1 MSDYGHDLL
10 FGSFVTPRGD
20 DPGRTVDVAVLA
32 EQVGLDLVTF
42 QDHPYQPAFLDTWT
56 LLSFVAARTN
66 RVHVAANVTNLPL
79 RPPAVLARSV
89 ASLDL
94 LSGGRV
100 GLGLGA
106 GSFWEAIE
114 AMGGR
119 RLTPGQGVRAL
130 EEGIEVIRQI
140 WDTEA
145 RGGVRVDGEFY
156 RVRGAK
162 RGPAPAH
169 AVPIWLGAY
178 KPRMLQ
184 LTGRRADGW
193 LPSLSYLQPGDLAK
207 GNAIIDDAAQQAGR
221 SPRAVRRLLNIA
233 GQFSAVGRGPLD
245 GPAEQWVR
253 ELTELALG
261 EGVSAF
267 ILASDDPDDLRRFAG
282 EVAPAVRELVAAER
296 ARGAAPQRA
305 PESAREPE
313 RTPQSARE
321 PERTPQSGRE
331 PERAPQSGPGHASE
345 PAAGRVPE
353 SGRAWESAARPS
365 RATVAGG
372 AFAVVPTP
380 DDGVRRSDQQVWD
393 ESTRPT
399 GPTPDP
405 ERTYTP
411 HEQATGAHLVQVHD
425 GLRAEL
431 AQIHDLIEQ
440 VATGEIDAGVARSHI
455 NTMTMRQNRWTL
467 GVYCESYCRIV
478 TTHHTIEDQSLFPR
492 LRARDP
498 RLGPVVDRL
507 EQEHHAIHD
516 VLEGVD
522 QALVAYVGSPDGLA
536 ELRAAVDLLTDALL
550 SHLSYEERELV
561 EPLARLGIA

>member
-1 MSDYGHDLL
+1 MSDYGHDLV
-10 FGSFVTPRGD
+10 FGSFVTPSGGNPD
-20 DPGRTVDVAVLA
+20 RTVGVAVLA

-56 LLSFVAARTN
+56 LLSFVAARTS

-100 GLGLGA
+100 SLGLGA
-106 GSFWEAIE
+106 GAFWDAIE

-130 EEGIEVIRQI
+130 EEAIEIIRQL
-140 WDTEA
+140 WDAEA

-156 RVRGAK
+156 RVVGAK

-193 LPSLSYLQPGDLAK
+193 LPSLGYLQPSDLAK
-207 GNAIIDDAAQQAGR
+207 GNATIDEAAQQAGR
-221 SPRAVRRLLNIA
+221 SPRDVRRLLNIS
-233 GQFSAVGRGPLD
+233 GQFSAVGSGPLN
-245 GPAEQWVR
+245 GPAEQWVQ
-253 ELTELALG
+253 ELVELALG
-261 EGVSAF
+261 EGVSTF

-296 ARGAAPQRA
+296 DRGAAPERESA
-305 PESAREPE
+305 PEPVA
-313 RTPQSARE
+313 
-321 PERTPQSGRE
+321 
-331 PERAPQSGPGHASE
+331 APP
-345 PAAGRVPE
+345 V
-353 SGRAWESAARPS
+353 RPS
-365 RATVAGG
+365 RATVTGG

-380 DDGVRRSDQQVWD
+380 DDGVRRSDQDVWD

-399 GPTPDP
+399 GPVPDP
-405 ERTYTP
+405 NRTYTP
-411 HEQATGAHLVQVHD
+411 HEQATGQHLVQIHD

-440 VATGEIDAGVARSHI
+440 VAAGEIDAGVARSHI

-507 EQEHHAIHD
+507 EQEHHVIHD

-522 QALVAYVGSPDGLA
+522 RALVAYVGSPDGLA

-561 EPLARLGIA
+561 EPLARLGIG

>member
-1 MSDYGHDLL
+1 MSDYGHDLV
-10 FGSFVTPRGD
+10 FGSFVTPGAGD
-20 DPGRTVDVAVLA
+20 PDRTVGLAVLT

-66 RVHVAANVTNLPL
+66 RVHLAANVTNLPL

-94 LSGGRV
+94 LSDGRIT
-100 GLGLGA
+100 LGLGA
-106 GSFWEAIE
+106 GAFWEAIE

-119 RLTPGQGVRAL
+119 RLTPGEGVRAL
-130 EEGIEVIRQI
+130 EEAIEIIRQM
-140 WDTEA
+140 WDTET

-156 RVRGAK
+156 RVVGAK

-169 AVPIWLGAY
+169 PVPVWLGAY

-193 LPSLSYLQPGDLAK
+193 LPTLGYLQPGDLTK
-207 GNAIIDDAAQQAGR
+207 GNAIIDDAAQEAGR
-221 SPRAVRRLLNIA
+221 SPRDVRRLLNIA
-233 GQFSAVGRGPLD
+233 GQFSAVGRGPLN
-245 GPAEQWVR
+245 GPAEQWVQ
-253 ELTELALG
+253 ELAELALD

-267 ILASDDPDDLRRFAG
+267 ILAGDDPDDLRRFAG

-296 ARGAAPQRA
+296 DSGVAERPQGAAERDPGTAVGDRGAAAGGRGAAAEPVA
-305 PESAREPE
+305 PA
-313 RTPQSARE
+313 
-321 PERTPQSGRE
+321 
-331 PERAPQSGPGHASE
+331 
-345 PAAGRVPE
+345 V
-353 SGRAWESAARPS
+353 RPS
-365 RATVAGG
+365 RATVTGG

-399 GPTPDP
+399 GPVPDRD
-405 ERTYTP
+405 RTYTP
-411 HEQATGAHLVQVHD
+411 QEQATGAHLVQIHD

-440 VATGEIDAGVARSHI
+440 VAAGEIDAGAARSHI

-478 TTHHTIEDQSLFPR
+478 TTHHTIEDQSFFPR

-507 EQEHHAIHD
+507 EREHHVIHD

-522 QALVAYVGSPDGLA
+522 RALVAYVGSPDGLA
-536 ELRAAVDLLTDALL
+536 DLRAAVDLLTDALL

>member
-1 MSDYGHDLL
+1 MSDYGHDLV
-10 FGSFVTPRGD
+10 FGSFVTPSAD
-20 DPGRTVDVAVLA
+20 NPDRTVGVAVLA

-56 LLSFVAARTN
+56 LLSFVAARTS
-66 RVHVAANVTNLPL
+66 RVHLSANVTNLPL

-100 GLGLGA
+100 SLGLGA
-106 GSFWEAIE
+106 GAFWDAIE

-119 RLTPGQGVRAL
+119 KLTPGQGVRAL
-130 EEGIEVIRQI
+130 EEAIEVVRQL
-140 WDTEA
+140 WDVET
-145 RGGVRVDGEFY
+145 RGGVRVDGEFH
-156 RVRGAK
+156 RVVGAK

-193 LPSLSYLQPGDLAK
+193 LPTLGYLQPGDLTR

-221 SPRAVRRLLNIA
+221 SPRDVRRLLNIA
-233 GQFSAVGRGPLD
+233 GEFSRVGRSPLN
-245 GPAEQWVR
+245 GPAEQWAE
-253 ELTELALG
+253 ELAELALE
-261 EGVSAF
+261 EGVGTF
-267 ILASDDPDDLRRFAG
+267 ILGSDDPDDLRRFAG
-282 EVAPAVRELVAAER
+282 EVAPAVRELVTAER
-296 ARGAAPQRA
+296 DRGATPQRT
-305 PESAREPE
+305 PEPE
-313 RTPQSARE
+313 PE
-321 PERTPQSGRE
+321 PEPVAA
-331 PERAPQSGPGHASE
+331 PPVRA
-345 PAAGRVPE
+345 
-353 SGRAWESAARPS
+353 S
-365 RATVAGG
+365 RATATGG

-380 DDGVRRSDQQVWD
+380 DDGVRRSEQQVWD

-399 GPTPDP
+399 GPAPDP
-405 ERTYTP
+405 QRTYTP
-411 HEQATGAHLVQVHD
+411 QEQATGAHLVQIHD

-440 VATGEIDAGVARSHI
+440 VAAGEIDAGAARSHI

-478 TTHHTIEDQSLFPR
+478 TTHHTIEDQSFFPR

-507 EQEHHAIHD
+507 EQEHHVIHD

-522 QALVAYVGSPDGLA
+522 RALVAYVGSPDGLA

>member
-1 MSDYGHDLL
+1 MSDYGHDLV
-10 FGSFVTPRGD
+10 FGSFVTPGAGD
-20 DPGRTVDVAVLA
+20 PDRTVGLAVLT

-66 RVHVAANVTNLPL
+66 RVHLAANVTNLPL

-94 LSGGRV
+94 LSDGRIT
-100 GLGLGA
+100 LGLGA
-106 GSFWEAIE
+106 GAFWDAIE

-130 EEGIEVIRQI
+130 EEAIEIIRQM
-140 WDTEA
+140 WDTET
-145 RGGVRVDGEFY
+145 RGGVHVDGEFY

-169 AVPIWLGAY
+169 RVPVWLGAY

-193 LPSLSYLQPGDLAK
+193 LPTLGYLQPGDLTK
-207 GNAIIDDAAQQAGR
+207 GNAIIDDAAQGAGR
-221 SPRAVRRLLNIA
+221 SPTDVRRLLNIA
-233 GQFSAVGRGPLD
+233 GQFSAVGRGPLN
-245 GPAEQWVR
+245 GPAEQWVQ
-253 ELTELALG
+253 ELAELALG

-267 ILASDDPDDLRRFAG
+267 ILAGDDPDDLRRFAG
-282 EVAPAVRELVAAER
+282 EVAPAVREVVAAER
-296 ARGAAPQRA
+296 DRGVAERPQGAVGRDPGAVGRAQGAAGGGRGAAGEPVAA
-305 PESAREPE
+305 PA
-313 RTPQSARE
+313 
-321 PERTPQSGRE
+321 
-331 PERAPQSGPGHASE
+331 
-345 PAAGRVPE
+345 V
-353 SGRAWESAARPS
+353 RPS
-365 RATVAGG
+365 RATVTGG
-372 AFAVVPTP
+372 PFAVVPTP

-393 ESTRPT
+393 ESTRPA
-399 GPTPDP
+399 GPAPDP
-405 ERTYTP
+405 DRTYTP
-411 HEQATGAHLVQVHD
+411 QEQATGAHLVQIHD

-431 AQIHDLIEQ
+431 AQIHDLIDQ
-440 VATGEIDAGVARSHI
+440 VAAGEIDAGAARSHI

-478 TTHHTIEDQSLFPR
+478 TTHHTIEDQSFFPR
-492 LRARDP
+492 LRAHDP

-507 EQEHHAIHD
+507 EQEHHVIHD

-522 QALVAYVGSPDGLA
+522 RALVAYVGSPDGLA
-536 ELRAAVDLLTDALL
+536 DLRAAVDLLTDALL